1 MIHFSFVDIVSLAGK
16 VAVEKAFPCIKI
28 KWSFGRK
35 PCITGKEQE
44 LGPSALINTLANMKP
59 FLTRYGLSSTEMA
72 TLTCGAHGVAGSLN
86 TKKNSDI
93 HDFRFATVSSGVAF
107 IRESITRVW
116 RLKHKNWYE
125 DSNSSGSPKPG
136 RFFTDLLFLPTT
148 LRKVKDIGNVDQS
161 AELKQVE
168 KTLLAYNDASF
179 NKAFGDVFAK
189 MLLIGT
195 QGTTLTPFSGG
206 SATC

>member
-1 MIHFSFVDIVSLAGK
+1 MIHSSFIDIVSLAGK

-35 PCITGKEQE
+35 PCTTGKEQE

-59 FLTRYGLSSTEMA
+59 FLTRYGLTSTEMA
-72 TLTCGAHGVAGSLN
+72 TLTCGAHGVARSLN
-86 TKKNSDI
+86 TKKNSGI
-93 HDFRFATVSSGVAF
+93 HDFQLATVSGGVKF
-107 IRESITRVW
+107 IKESITRVW

-125 DSNSSGSPKPG
+125 DENASGSPKPG

-148 LRKVKDIGNVDQS
+148 LRKIKDIVVDES
-161 AELKQVE
+161 PELKQVE
-168 KTLLAYNDASF
+168 QTLLGYNDASF

-195 QGTTLTPFSGG
+195 QGTPLTPFSEA